1 MASDLTYKTV
11 AKRILKELDTNLEH
25 LPESKLKLFS
35 EVLSTFYLFNIKQE
49 LIQSYPDQEQES
61 LYLVTL
67 GVLAN
72 HFIDHPPP
80 IVPRPSIDLS
90 APPPSPALSSTD
102 TPSLPDSSSNSPT
115 SP

>member
-1 MASDLTYKTV
+1 MASDITYKTV
-11 AKRILKELDTNLEH
+11 AKRILKELDTNLDH

-49 LIQSYPDQEQES
+49 LIQSYPDQDQES

-72 HFIDHPPP
+72 HFINHPPP
-80 IVPRPSIDLS
+80 VVPRPSLET
-90 APPPSPALSSTD
+90 ATPPPSPELSSTSS
-102 TPSLPDSSSNSPT
+102 TDSQ
-115 SP
+115 